1 MGHDITAYRSW
12 EQEARNLV
20 AECVPDREDWPHIWY
35 DEESDRLTVMLRHNN
50 DQNVTTQ
57 NILPGVDVLL
67 LTQPKPEEERFT
79 GIVLSQGVRKLVE
92 RIYQENSGEDYL
104 SYQIRH
110 NEKQIL
116 TTVARI
122 FRAVIDRHDPTELPI
137 PFLDRINQMFVEEP
151 HLAVHIPL

>member
-1 MGHDITAYRSW
+1 MSHTVAAPSW
-12 EQEARNLV
+12 EQELRDLIATI
-20 AECVPDREDWPHIWY
+20 PDQENWPHIWY

-79 GIVLSQGVRKLVE
+79 GIVLSQGVRALVE
-92 RIYQENSGEDYL
+92 SLYRKNSGENYAA
-104 SYQIRH
+104 YRMRH
-110 NEKQIL
+110 NEKHIL

-122 FRAVIDRHDPTELPI
+122 FRAVLDGYDPTKLPI
-137 PFLDRINQMFVEEP
+137 PSLDRINRMFVEEP
-151 HLAVHIPL
+151 HLAIHIPL

>member
-1 MGHDITAYRSW
+1 MSHTVAAPSW
-12 EQEARNLV
+12 EQELRDLIATI
-20 AECVPDREDWPHIWY
+20 PDQENWPHIWY

-92 RIYQENSGEDYL
+92 RIYQHSGEDYV
-104 SYQIRH
+104 SYRIRH
-110 NEKQIL
+110 NIKQIL

-122 FRAVIDRHDPTELPI
+122 FRAVLDRRDPTELPI
-137 PFLDRINQMFVEEP
+137 PFLDRINRMFVEEP
-151 HLAVHIPL
+151 HLAIHIPL